1 MYVCMY
7 VCMYVYI
14 VCNREKRSQLVKEV
28 CALFQHLKS
37 TRSRGPEKF
46 IVDFYDAFRFVYIYM
61 YVCMYVY
68 TDVDVDTSLSIYF
81 VS

>member
-46 IVDFYDAFRFVYIYM
+46 IVDFYDAFRFVCM
-61 YVCMYVY
+61 YVCTY
-68 TDVDVDTSLSIYF
+68 
-81 VS
+81 